1 MKWFVGEETVLFKR
15 TGKENVINSTNTRWN
30 FKKKNPTRSLQPDH
44 FYNNAFVLLKVNK
57 KGEKNDETTTHVA
70 PCHGEPTLRR
80 TVFRSAETSS
90 TRRPVQST
98 GGCTNRDAVT
108 RVYTYI
114 CIYIHKR
121 VRGGSS
127 ERKRDSLIE
136 SSHWIAIL
144 AYTRGGYERT
154 LA

>member
-1 MKWFVGEETVLFKR
+1 MKQLVLFKR
-15 TGKENVINSTNTRWN
+15 TGKENVINSTNIRWN

-44 FYNNAFVLLKVNK
+44 FYNNVFVLLKVNK
-57 KGEKNDETTTHVA
+57 KGEKNDETTT
-70 PCHGEPTLRR
+70 HGEPTLRR